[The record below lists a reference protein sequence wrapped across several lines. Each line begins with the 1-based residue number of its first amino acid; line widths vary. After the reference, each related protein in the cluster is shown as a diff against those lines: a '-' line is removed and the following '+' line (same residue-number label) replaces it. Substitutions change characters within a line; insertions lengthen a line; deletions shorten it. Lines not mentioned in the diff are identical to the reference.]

1 MEEYIA
7 LLIKQ
12 FAMAKGI
19 KNIDINSSLFKNEF
33 ASWLQS
39 QRKAGDLY
47 LSFVQDS
54 TNFPREESY
63 ASEIGK
69 GRFDS
74 ICLSNDML
82 MITPYYE
89 GIDQNK
95 ILIPSSLGVS
105 NDGECY
111 IGDNYIINLRDIGV
125 KRILTQNPYNKESI
139 SNFEY
144 LPFSSSC
151 DFTVGVYGSRN
162 DLDTSHKLKL
172 MEDFRAKLID
182 ISYKDEYFNSDD
194 FYFYFLSSS
203 NKFKTRTRKWNL
215 FGFSFIFLWKMHKF
229 FV

>member
-19 KNIDINSSLFKNEF
+19 KTIDINSSLFKNEF
-33 ASWLQS
+33 ASWIQS

-47 LSFVQDS
+47 LSFIKDS
-54 TNFPREESY
+54 SNFQHEESY
-63 ASEIGK
+63 ISEVGK
-69 GRFDS
+69 GKFDS
-74 ICLSNDML
+74 ICLSNDIL

-105 NDGECY
+105 KDGYCY
-111 IGDNYIINLRDIGV
+111 IGDNYSISLKDIGI
-125 KRILTQNPYNKESI
+125 KRIITQNPYNKESI

-151 DFTVGVYGSRN
+151 DFTVGVFGSKN

-172 MEDFRAKLID
+172 MKEFRSKLID
-182 ISYKDEYFNSDD
+182 ISYKDEYFNLDD

-203 NKFKTRTRKWNL
+203 NKNKTRTRKWNL
-215 FGFSFIFLWKMHKF
+215 FGFSFIFLWKIYNF